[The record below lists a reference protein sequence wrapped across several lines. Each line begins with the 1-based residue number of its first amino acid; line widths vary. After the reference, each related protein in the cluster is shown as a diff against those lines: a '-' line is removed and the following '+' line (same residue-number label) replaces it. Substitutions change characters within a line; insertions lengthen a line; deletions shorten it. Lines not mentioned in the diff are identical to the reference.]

1 MKGLLLVAA
10 LLGMVGVGLFVRNKF
25 FGGGEA
31 SDFYP
36 VKGGASRMYPG
47 RLPSSIGLTADEAPA
62 IPVAATPGALPPDQ
76 LPWAHFARARMAR
89 MGFR

>member
-36 VKGGASRMYPG
+36 VKGG
-47 RLPSSIGLTADEAPA
+47 D
-62 IPVAATPGALPPDQ
+62 
-76 LPWAHFARARMAR
+76 F
-89 MGFR
+89 